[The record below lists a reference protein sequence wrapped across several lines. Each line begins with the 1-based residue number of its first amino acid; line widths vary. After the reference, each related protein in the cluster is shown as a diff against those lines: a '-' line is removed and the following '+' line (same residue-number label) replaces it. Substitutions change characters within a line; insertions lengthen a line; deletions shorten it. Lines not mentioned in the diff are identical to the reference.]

1 MYIRPNFSSLI
12 YFYSQYYIFEIL
24 KFSFQEGYAIG
35 GIPTVKYNWEYIS
48 KMFNGLGF
56 SGEFDSESN
65 LRKNRIEIRQNKDPC
80 P

>member
-1 MYIRPNFSSLI
+1 MYIRPDFSSLI

-35 GIPTVKYNWEYIS
+35 GIPTLKYNWEYIS
-48 KMFNGLGF
+48 KMFNGLRF
-56 SGEFDSESN
+56 SGEFDSESII
-65 LRKNRIEIRQNKDPC
+65 RKNRIEIRPNKDPC